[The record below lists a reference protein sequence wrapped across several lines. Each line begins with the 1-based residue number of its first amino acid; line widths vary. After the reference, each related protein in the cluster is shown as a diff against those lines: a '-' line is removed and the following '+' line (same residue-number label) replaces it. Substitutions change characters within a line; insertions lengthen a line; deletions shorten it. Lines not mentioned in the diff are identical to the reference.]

1 MSKETAKSLLQLI
14 GTGDTSLG
22 KLAGEARRRSTL
34 SEHLRNGL
42 ADPLG
47 ANLLHCNI
55 NNEATIT
62 LLAASP
68 EWAARLRY
76 EAPAILE
83 LAQQI
88 EPEVIQV
95 KVRVANVLL
104 D

>member
-1 MSKETAKSLLQLI
+1 MSKETAKSLAELI
-14 GTGDTSLG
+14 GSDDSSLG
-22 KLAGEARRRSTL
+22 NLAGEARRRSTL
-34 SEHLRNGL
+34 SEHLRKGL

-47 ANLLHCNI
+47 TNLVHCNI
-55 NNEATIT
+55 NSENTIT

-88 EPEVIQV
+88 EPKVMQV
-95 KVRVANVLL
+95 KVRVANG
-104 D
+104 